1 MDDLRAETVVR
12 ALAKISR
19 NDIAAVDH
27 FLTIEEIKDA
37 VIHGTITKA
46 LKLGEAT
53 RIANKGKGK
62 DKYAGDLLNISV
74 KNENMSASLNGEVYV
89 TIPDLI
95 CCINTETGTPIT
107 NPNYQNEME
116 VTVIILPAPVEF
128 TSEKGL
134 SIFGPNYAGIDA
146 KYTPA
151 VPQHNG

>member
-1 MDDLRAETVVR
+1 MSSFNFETKEGFTLGKVT
-12 ALAKISR
+12 
-19 NDIAAVDH
+19 
-27 FLTIEEIKDA
+27 LT
-37 VIHGTITKA
+37 
-46 LKLGEAT
+46 GE
-53 RIANKGKGK
+53 
-62 DKYAGDLLNISV
+62 DKYAGDLLHISV
-74 KNENMSASLNGEVYV
+74 KNENMTARLNDKVYA

-151 VPQHNG
+151 VLQHNG